1 MVKVK
6 RAYWQYLQS
15 SVMKGKRRGR
25 MARENGEGE
34 QRGRTARENGEGKW
48 RGETSRMAARA
59 QTRVYEKIS
68 AER

>member
-1 MVKVK
+1 
-6 RAYWQYLQS
+6 
-15 SVMKGKRRGR
+15 

-59 QTRVYEKIS
+59 QTRVYE
-68 AER
+68 